1 MKNKKN
7 SNNGSEVK
15 TESSSIGLF
24 EVNGNGDR
32 IRLPLKAVDARF
44 QVQGDCAEVVLEQ
57 VFEHTGKNPVDVLY
71 TFPLPA
77 NAAVHRCEMKL
88 GNRVICAKV
97 KPEKE
102 ARREFK
108 EQKAKGRRAAIVESV
123 RENLFELQLGNV
135 QPGDHPVILL
145 AMIMPLIDNGTTER
159 RLRIPSCPGIRYV
172 PGQPVGADGG
182 TDLVPDAGRLN
193 PPRVLAEH
201 ADAALFFCAGTI
213 QGATNIESPS
223 HHIECVSHGTRR
235 PAAVMLNQEDSVP
248 DRDFILTWIATGEPV
263 ALCSTEDSSYLL
275 CSVRTPDDL
284 PQQRTPRDIFFLL
297 DCSGSMEG
305 IKWDS
310 LTSAFALAL
319 KELGEKDHISVA
331 LFESKL
337 HHITSGLIS
346 SSKALSVDLPN
357 QLKSF
362 GTRGGTEFTEAFSST
377 IKSAKSARRPV
388 IMIITD
394 GEFGDEER
402 ASSLAAS
409 CGIEVHAIG
418 IDTVVNESA
427 LQAIS
432 RRTRGSCA
440 LCVPGEDLKDTVH
453 AIMKNLL
460 SPGIEKI
467 LASDEWEPAGPV
479 PPLRA
484 GQSALVPFRRAIS
497 ANAGQKDS
505 TQVNLTLVF
514 SDQAERKIR
523 VPIQTVSSRAPLLLA
538 VKAEITDCLDKEEE
552 EQGVSIACRHNILCK
567 GAAFIAFDESEN
579 VPVAN
584 AVLEQAN
591 IEPHLWC
598 APMPMAMECCLK
610 LNEARKPRPSLA
622 KMLAQKT
629 RLNASVSS
637 KSLSKHLK
645 SKYKIHIFDQKKWGK
660 IFIQE
665 LMPWAESGSAH
676 LQMLEKALYDLEALG
691 KDRENLAQALAIL
704 RSLIPFIPDEVAEA
718 IEIFCKDQ
726 ETMPANGARKK
737 WFFW

>member
-1 MKNKKN
+1 
-7 SNNGSEVK
+7 
-15 TESSSIGLF
+15 
-24 EVNGNGDR
+24 
-32 IRLPLKAVDARF
+32 
-44 QVQGDCAEVVLEQ
+44 
-57 VFEHTGKNPVDVLY
+57 
-71 TFPLPA
+71 
-77 NAAVHRCEMKL
+77 
-88 GNRVICAKV
+88 
-97 KPEKE
+97 
-102 ARREFK
+102 
-108 EQKAKGRRAAIVESV
+108 
-123 RENLFELQLGNV
+123 
-135 QPGDHPVILL
+135 
-145 AMIMPLIDNGTTER
+145 
-159 RLRIPSCPGIRYV
+159 
-172 PGQPVGADGG
+172 
-182 TDLVPDAGRLN
+182 
-193 PPRVLAEH
+193 
-201 ADAALFFCAGTI
+201 
-213 QGATNIESPS
+213 
-223 HHIECVSHGTRR
+223 
-235 PAAVMLNQEDSVP
+235 
-248 DRDFILTWIATGEPV
+248 
-263 ALCSTEDSSYLL
+263 
-275 CSVRTPDDL
+275 
-284 PQQRTPRDIFFLL
+284 
-297 DCSGSMEG
+297 
-305 IKWDS
+305 
-310 LTSAFALAL
+310 
-319 KELGEKDHISVA
+319 
-331 LFESKL
+331 
-337 HHITSGLIS
+337 
-346 SSKALSVDLPN
+346 
-357 QLKSF
+357 
-362 GTRGGTEFTEAFSST
+362 
-377 IKSAKSARRPV
+377 
-388 IMIITD
+388 
-394 GEFGDEER
+394 
-402 ASSLAAS
+402 
-409 CGIEVHAIG
+409 
-418 IDTVVNESA
+418 
-427 LQAIS
+427 
-432 RRTRGSCA
+432 
-440 LCVPGEDLKDTVH
+440 
-453 AIMKNLL
+453 MKNLL

-552 EQGVSIACRHNILCK
+552 VQGVSIACRHNILCK

>member
-1 MKNKKN
+1 
-7 SNNGSEVK
+7 
-15 TESSSIGLF
+15 
-24 EVNGNGDR
+24 
-32 IRLPLKAVDARF
+32 
-44 QVQGDCAEVVLEQ
+44 
-57 VFEHTGKNPVDVLY
+57 
-71 TFPLPA
+71 
-77 NAAVHRCEMKL
+77 
-88 GNRVICAKV
+88 
-97 KPEKE
+97 
-102 ARREFK
+102 
-108 EQKAKGRRAAIVESV
+108 
-123 RENLFELQLGNV
+123 
-135 QPGDHPVILL
+135 
-145 AMIMPLIDNGTTER
+145 MID
-159 RLRIPSCPGIRYV
+159 
-172 PGQPVGADGG
+172 
-182 TDLVPDAGRLN
+182 
-193 PPRVLAEH
+193 
-201 ADAALFFCAGTI
+201 
-213 QGATNIESPS
+213 
-223 HHIECVSHGTRR
+223 
-235 PAAVMLNQEDSVP
+235 QEDSVP
-248 DRDFILTWIATGEPV
+248 DRDFILTWTATGEPV

-310 LTSAFALAL
+310 LTNAFGLAL

-337 HHITSGLIS
+337 HQITNGLIS
-346 SSKALSVDLPN
+346 SSKALSADLPY
-357 QLKSF
+357 QLKNF

-418 IDTVVNESA
+418 LDTVVNESA

-440 LCVPGEDLKDTVH
+440 LCVPGEDLKDTIQ

-460 SPGIEKI
+460 SPGIEKL
-467 LASDEWEPAGPV
+467 LASDEWKPVGAV

-484 GQSALVPFRRAIS
+484 GQSALVPFRRAVPE
-497 ANAGQKDS
+497 NAGQKDS
-505 TQVNLTLVF
+505 TQVELTLIF
-514 SDQAERKIR
+514 SDRAERKIR

-567 GAAFIAFDESEN
+567 GAAFIAYDESES
-579 VPVAN
+579 VPVAS

-591 IEPHLWC
+591 IEPHGWRLK
-598 APMPMAMECCLK
+598 AVMAYPTLPMAMAMEECCL
-610 LNEARKPRPSLA
+610 EAEVDFSPLP
-622 KMLAQKT
+622 AQRQAEKS
-629 RLNASVSS
+629 RLNASASS

-645 SKYKIHIFDQKKWGK
+645 SKYEIHIFDQKRWGK
-660 IFIQE
+660 LFIQK

-676 LQMLEKALYDLEALG
+676 LQMLEKSLRDLEALA
-691 KDRENLAQALAIL
+691 KDRKNLAQALAIL
-704 RSLIPFIPDEVAEA
+704 RGLIPFTPDEVAEA

-726 ETMPANGARKK
+726 ETMPADGARKK

>member
-1 MKNKKN
+1 
-7 SNNGSEVK
+7 
-15 TESSSIGLF
+15 
-24 EVNGNGDR
+24 
-32 IRLPLKAVDARF
+32 
-44 QVQGDCAEVVLEQ
+44 
-57 VFEHTGKNPVDVLY
+57 
-71 TFPLPA
+71 
-77 NAAVHRCEMKL
+77 
-88 GNRVICAKV
+88 
-97 KPEKE
+97 
-102 ARREFK
+102 
-108 EQKAKGRRAAIVESV
+108 
-123 RENLFELQLGNV
+123 
-135 QPGDHPVILL
+135 
-145 AMIMPLIDNGTTER
+145 
-159 RLRIPSCPGIRYV
+159 
-172 PGQPVGADGG
+172 
-182 TDLVPDAGRLN
+182 
-193 PPRVLAEH
+193 
-201 ADAALFFCAGTI
+201 
-213 QGATNIESPS
+213 
-223 HHIECVSHGTRR
+223 
-235 PAAVMLNQEDSVP
+235 
-248 DRDFILTWIATGEPV
+248 
-263 ALCSTEDSSYLL
+263 
-275 CSVRTPDDL
+275 
-284 PQQRTPRDIFFLL
+284 
-297 DCSGSMEG
+297 MEG

-310 LTSAFALAL
+310 LTSAFGLAL

-337 HHITSGLIS
+337 HQITSGLIS
-346 SSKALSVDLPN
+346 SSKALSVDLPT

-377 IKSAKSARRPV
+377 IISAKSARRPV

-432 RRTRGSCA
+432 RRTRGSCS

-497 ANAGQKDS
+497 ANAGQKDRA
-505 TQVNLTLVF
+505 QVELTLIF

-523 VPIQTVSSRAPLLLA
+523 IPIQTVSSRAPLLLA

-552 EQGVSIACRHNILCK
+552 EQAVSIACRHNILCK
-567 GAAFIAFDESEN
+567 GAAFIAYDESES
-579 VPVAN
+579 VPVAS

-591 IEPHLWC
+591 IEPHGWRLK
-598 APMPMAMECCLK
+598 AVMASATLPMAMEECCL
-610 LNEARKPRPSLA
+610 EAEVDFSPLPAQRQA
-622 KMLAQKT
+622 KKS
-629 RLNASVSS
+629 RLSASASS

-645 SKYKIHIFDQKKWGK
+645 SKYEIHIFDQKRWGK
-660 IFIQE
+660 LFIQK

-676 LQMLEKALYDLEALG
+676 LLMLEKSLRDLEVLG
-691 KDRENLAQALAIL
+691 KDRKNLAQALTIL
-704 RSLIPFIPDEVAEA
+704 RGLIPFTPDEVAEA
-718 IEIFCKDQ
+718 IEIFCKAQ
-726 ETMPANGARKK
+726 ETMPADGARKK